1 MGKQRSAYSCFGT
14 VLLAEVDGIS
24 RLGAQRGYEAA
35 FCTLRDCLTI
45 LTDTA
50 QRNRGSVDDGFGDWT
65 LTTFDVTRPLTQA
78 PRAALRA
85 ALAMR
90 HQLSR
95 YTRSHS
101 LPIEVGL
108 RVGVDSGPVI
118 AGDVGAAD
126 APEIAVMGE
135 AVCGATALKD
145 RAPRGSIYVDPD
157 TYLATRD
164 AFAFRELERAA
175 SGESIE
181 SDNITGWLPARELL
195 GEASRSTENW
205 TENSTENHPARPA
218 GSTRTSP
225 DPRVLLGPRSVV
237 DRAGILL
244 AFSVAPARRQVI
256 SSALSLWS
264 SIGRLNLAAPAR
276 SMDCRVEFA

>member
-65 LTTFDVTRPLTQA
+65 LTTFDVTRPLTEA

-118 AGDVGAAD
+118 AGDVGDAD

-181 SDNITGWLPARELL
+181 SDKRTGWLPARELL
-195 GEASRSTENW
+195 GEAPASTG
-205 TENSTENHPARPA
+205 NSTENHPARPA

>member
-181 SDNITGWLPARELL
+181 SDNRTGWLPARELL
-195 GEASRSTENW
+195 GEAQASI
-205 TENSTENHPARPA
+205 ENSTENHPARPA
-218 GSTRTSP
+218 GITRTSF
-225 DPRVLLGPRSVV
+225 DPLVLLGPRSVL
-237 DRAGILL
+237 DRAGIQL
-244 AFSVAPARRQVI
+244 AFWVAPARRQVI

>member
-50 QRNRGSVDDGFGDWT
+50 QRNRGSVDDGFSDWT
-65 LTTFDVTRPLTQA
+65 LTTFDVTRPLTEA

-108 RVGVDSGPVI
+108 RVGVDSGPVL

-181 SDNITGWLPARELL
+181 SDNRTGWLPARELL
-195 GEASRSTENW
+195 GEAPGS
-205 TENSTENHPARPA
+205 TENSTENHLARPA
-218 GSTRTSP
+218 GITRTSS
-225 DPRVLLGPRSVV
+225 DPFDLLEPRSVV
-237 DRAGILL
+237 DRAGITL
-244 AFSVAPARRQVI
+244 AFWVPPARRHGF
-256 SSALSLWS
+256 SRPRSLSS
-264 SIGRLNLAAPAR
+264 SIGPLNLAAFSR
-276 SMDCRVEFA
+276 IMVRRVEFA